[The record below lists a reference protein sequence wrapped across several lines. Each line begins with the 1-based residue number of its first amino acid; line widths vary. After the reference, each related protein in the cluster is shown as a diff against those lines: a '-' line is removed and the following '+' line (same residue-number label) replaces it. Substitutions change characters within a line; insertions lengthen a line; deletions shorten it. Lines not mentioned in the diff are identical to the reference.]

1 MYNNQPNLNA
11 IIERIVAL
19 HDSGGNPQQMMQQI
33 MQRNMPINQMATQYN
48 NMKQGRTDAQTLMQ
62 LARQSGAVSE
72 QNLQALARILGVK

>member
-62 LARQSGAVSE
+62 LAKQSGAVSE

>member
-1 MYNNQPNLNA
+1 MNQPNLNA

-48 NMKQGRTDAQTLMQ
+48 NMKQGRTDAETLMQ
-62 LARQSGAVSE
+62 LAKQSGVVSE